1 MPRKSE
7 IEARKKREQL
17 IASVDSKLDAKTQ
30 KKMAAEYIRGGIT
43 LLELGKKYGL
53 TKDEVYAVAREGKWT
68 PEKRRYAVEHI
79 RKATDKAIDIESDRL
94 AELMAASDKF
104 DKHLMKLLN
113 SEETDIFTPQD
124 MSYMA
129 RALKDA
135 VTAKRI
141 IYDLPTLEEQARI
154 KSHTGKLNIESE
166 KLQLL
171 KKQADQG
178 GERKEID
185 VVMTDEFKELS
196 E

>member
-68 PEKRRYAVEHI
+68 LEKRRYAVEHI
-79 RKATDKAIDIESDRL
+79 RKATDKAIEIESDRL